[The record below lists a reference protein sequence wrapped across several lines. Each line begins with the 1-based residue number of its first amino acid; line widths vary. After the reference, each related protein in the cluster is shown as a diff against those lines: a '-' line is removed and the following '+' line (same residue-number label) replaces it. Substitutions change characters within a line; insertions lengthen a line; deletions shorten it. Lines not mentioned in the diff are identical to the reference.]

1 MGAGQAGA
9 GTTAAR
15 AGPVGIITGGASG
28 IGAASAVA
36 FARLGA
42 RLVLATLPTSSTQ
55 AVTALVERAGGQA
68 VTAHVDVRDP
78 RQVATLPEVAL
89 RHYGRIDFLLVNAGV
104 AEQSRSSEGDP
115 DVWRNVI
122 ETNLL
127 GALYCVR
134 YVLPQMRAQ
143 QSGHI
148 ILMASLSGRE
158 PYVGEPAYIASKWG
172 VVGFGHSLRKE
183 VLADHIRVTLV
194 EPGIVDTPLTRGNP
208 VVRPLL
214 DAVVPLQAEDVAR
227 AVVYAFRQPPHVTV
241 SEIAVRPQ
249 GEGETDVPLR

>member
-1 MGAGQAGA
+1 MGAGQAGVR
-9 GTTAAR
+9 TTAAP

-55 AVTALVERAGGQA
+55 AVTALVERTGGQA

-89 RHYGRIDFLLVNAGV
+89 GHYGRIDFLLVNAGV

-115 DVWRNVI
+115 GVWRNVI

-134 YVLPQMRAQ
+134 YVLPQMGAQ

-172 VVGFGHSLRKE
+172 LVGFGHSLRKE
-183 VLADHIRVTLV
+183 VVADHIRVTLV
-194 EPGIVDTPLTRGNP
+194 EPGIVDTPLTRDNP

-249 GEGETDVPLR
+249 GEGETDITLR